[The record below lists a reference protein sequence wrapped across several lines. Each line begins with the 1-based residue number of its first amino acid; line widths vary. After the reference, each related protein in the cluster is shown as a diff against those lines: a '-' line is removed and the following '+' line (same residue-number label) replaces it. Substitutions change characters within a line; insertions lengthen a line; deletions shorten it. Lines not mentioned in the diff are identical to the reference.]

1 MVSPVLILGKPKF
14 SRGFDVVI
22 TLDVRDVRLVFKSDS
37 GNPILRPTPTEGV
50 AGGRPIPVPE
60 GFMVL

>member
-22 TLDVRDVRLVFKSDS
+22 TLDVRDVRLVFRSDS
-37 GNPILRPTPTEGV
+37 GNPILRPTPKVGV